1 MFLVIQLLNRSIH
14 LLGWRSQFNNKDAI
28 SKGIR
33 DMVYRTNYVMSK
45 FGCCDALIRSHM
57 FNTYCTSY
65 YGCPLWDLRNGHV
78 NRFYTNWRKCV
89 RKIWRV
95 PWMTHGRIL
104 RHLVVGQS
112 IQTQLPNRFLTFY
125 FGVVHCE
132 NIYVNMCGSLC
143 RYSNTNAAS
152 NLRLL
157 LSALNNNG
165 DCLTDSSFSSLRIK
179 LYDKYECTGE
189 CSAVDQCVQDL
200 CVMYEGYYH
209 PIFDNSNLTNII
221 VERYVN

>member
-1 MFLVIQLLNRSIH
+1 MPLQVSESGIH
-14 LLGWRSQFNNKDAI
+14 LAHSIGHNSNKDAI
-28 SKGIR
+28 SKGIS

-45 FGCCDALIRSHM
+45 FGCCNALIRSHM

-95 PWMTHGRIL
+95 PWMTNGRIL

-112 IQTQLPNRFLTFY
+112 IQTQLLNRFLTFY
-125 FGVVHCE
+125 FGVVHSE
-132 NIYVNMCGSLC
+132 NSYVNMCGSLC

-165 DCLTDSSFSSLRIK
+165 DCLTDASLSSLRIK
-179 LYDKYECTGE
+179 LYDKYECTDE
-189 CSAVDQCVQDL
+189 CLAVGQSVKDL
-200 CVMYEGYYH
+200 CLMYEGY
-209 PIFDNSNLTNII
+209 
-221 VERYVN
+221 